1 MEENLSKNNSLQE
14 EFESLLAQDL
24 SGRNFKEGEILT
36 GIVEE
41 IGKNFIYLDL
51 GLKSSS
57 AVPIE
62 EFKLSNEIDDIKI
75 GSKVKVLLERLEHPK
90 TGSLITSREKARA
103 AVSWQKM
110 ESAFANSEKIKARIV
125 SRIKGGY
132 AVNCQSCLCFLPNS
146 QISLKPLSNDEIRAL
161 MKESQTFE
169 IVKMD
174 KRRGNIVVSR
184 RQYLQRSVDA
194 NHEEEIA
201 KLEVGMIIEN
211 AIVKALTPWGAFITV
226 NNMETLCHI
235 NEISHSRISAP
246 SDLLKVSQKL
256 RVKIIKIDKDTKKVS
271 TSIKALT
278 ENPFNDSI
286 KEYKIGTDEDYE
298 GIVTSVQD
306 YGAFVKLDKTGI
318 EGLVHQSQIDHLKKN
333 IHPGKVLS
341 VSQRVKVRILA
352 VEKDKNRL
360 SLSYKNTF
368 ANPWNSFF
376 EKYKELN
383 AVCNATVRN
392 ITDYALFL
400 DIEDTNISGMLHYR
414 DLEYSENEKELE
426 KYKKKDVLKV
436 KILEIDK
443 EQQRVRLSKKALD
456 PDPFEYFVNKKISD
470 IVTVTVAT
478 VSPTGITVFAKNR
491 NLPIF
496 IKKKQLAKELENQRT
511 SRFVPG
517 QKVDCEIIEFQ
528 KDARK
533 VSLSIKTLEEKEARE
548 AVKKYGSTD
557 SGGVLGDILGKA
569 LNLVPKKKPKKK

>member
-1 MEENLSKNNSLQE
+1 MEENLSKNNSLKK
-14 EFESLLAQDL
+14 EFESLLAEDL
-24 SGRNFKEGEILT
+24 SGRNFKEGEIVT

-41 IGKNFIYLDL
+41 IGKNFVYLDL

-75 GSKVKVLLERLEHPK
+75 GSKVKILLERLEHPK
-90 TGSLITSREKARA
+90 TGSLITSREKARK

-110 ESAFANSEKIKARIV
+110 EVAFEKSEKIKARIV

-132 AVNCQSCLCFLPNS
+132 AVDCQSCLCFLPNS
-146 QISLKPLSNDEIRAL
+146 QISIKPLSNDEIRTL
-161 MKESQTFE
+161 MKEPQIFE

-184 RQYLQRSVDA
+184 RQYLQRTVDA
-194 NHEEEIA
+194 THDEEIS
-201 KLEVGMIIEN
+201 KLKVGMIIED

-235 NEISHSRISAP
+235 NEISHSRIAAP
-246 SDLLKVSQKL
+246 SDLLKISQKL
-256 RVKIIKIDKDTKKVS
+256 RVKIIKIDNEGKKVS

-278 ENPFNDSI
+278 ENPFNNAI

-298 GIVTSVQD
+298 GTVTSVQD

-341 VSQRVKVRILA
+341 VSQKIKVRILDI
-352 VEKDKNRL
+352 EKDKNRL
-360 SLSYKNTF
+360 SLSYKNTLP
-368 ANPWNSFF
+368 NPWDIFC
-376 EKYKELN
+376 EKYKEPNL
-383 AVCNATVRN
+383 VCNATVKN

-400 DIEDTNISGMLHYR
+400 DIEDSNISGMLHYR
-414 DLEYSENEKELE
+414 DLEYSESEAELS

-443 EQQRVRLSKKALD
+443 EQQRVRLSKRALE
-456 PDPFEYFVNKKISD
+456 PDPFEYFIGKKVSD
-470 IVTVTVAT
+470 IVTVTVDT
-478 VSPTGITVFAKNR
+478 VSNTGITVFAKNR
-491 NLPIF
+491 NFPIF
-496 IKKKQLAKELENQRT
+496 IKKNQLAKEFENQRT
-511 SRFVPG
+511 SRFVPA

-528 KDARK
+528 KEARK
-533 VSLSIKTLEEKEARE
+533 VILSIKTLEEKEAKA

-569 LNLVPKKKPKKK
+569 LNLKSKKKPKK

>member
-1 MEENLSKNNSLQE
+1 MEENLGKNSSLKK
-14 EFESLLAQDL
+14 EFESLLAEDL
-24 SGRNFKEGEILT
+24 SGRNFKEGEIVT
-36 GIVEE
+36 GTVEE
-41 IGKNFIYLDL
+41 IGKNFVYLDL

-57 AVPIE
+57 AIPIE
-62 EFKLSNEIDDIKI
+62 EFKLSNEIDEIKI
-75 GSKVKVLLERLEHPK
+75 GSKVKILLERLEHPK
-90 TGSLITSREKARA
+90 TGSLITSREKARK

-110 ESAFANSEKIKARIV
+110 EKAFENSEKIKAKIV

-132 AVNCQSCLCFLPNS
+132 AVDCQSCLCFLPNS
-146 QISLKPLSNDEIRAL
+146 QISIKPLSNDEIRAL
-161 MKESQTFE
+161 MKEPQVFE

-184 RQYLQRSVDA
+184 RQHLQKTVDA
-194 NHEEEIA
+194 THEEEIS
-201 KLEVGMIIEN
+201 KLEVGMIIED

-256 RVKIIKIDKDTKKVS
+256 RVKIIKIDNETKKVS

-278 ENPFNDSI
+278 ENPFNSAI
-286 KEYKIGTDEDYE
+286 KEYEIGTDQDYE
-298 GIVTSVQD
+298 GVVTSVQD

-341 VSQRVKVRILA
+341 VSQRIKVRILDI
-352 VEKDKNRL
+352 EKDKNRL
-360 SLSYKNTF
+360 SLSYKNTLP
-368 ANPWNSFF
+368 NPWDSFCT
-376 EKYKELN
+376 KYNEPN
-383 AVCNATVRN
+383 IICNATVRN

-414 DLEYSENEKELE
+414 DLDYSENEKELS
-426 KYKKKDVLKV
+426 KYKKKDILKV

-443 EQQRVRLSKKALD
+443 EQQRVRLSKKALE
-456 PDPFEYFVNKKISD
+456 PDPFEYFLNKKVSD
-470 IVTVTVAT
+470 IVTVTVDN
-478 VSPTGITVFAKNR
+478 VSKTGITVFAQNR
-491 NLPIF
+491 NFPIF
-496 IKKKQLAKELENQRT
+496 IKKNQLAKEFENQRT

-533 VSLSIKTLEEKEARE
+533 VGLSIKTLEEKEAKE

-569 LNLVPKKKPKKK
+569 LNLKSKKKPKK